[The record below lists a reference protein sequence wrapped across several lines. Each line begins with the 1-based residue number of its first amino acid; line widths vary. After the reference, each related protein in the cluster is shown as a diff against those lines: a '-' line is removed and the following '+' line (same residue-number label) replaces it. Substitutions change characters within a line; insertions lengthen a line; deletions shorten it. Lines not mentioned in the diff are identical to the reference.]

1 MDLDS
6 VVVQSLSHIQFFAT
20 LWTAALQAL
29 ASLFFTISQSLLRL
43 RSIESVMPFN
53 HLILCCFFFL
63 LSTNI
68 PSNVSL
74 ISSSNQVAKVSELQ
88 HRSFQ
93 WILLAIVQVTFCS
106 RLFISKSQ
114 DLNSIHWKKTLSEN
128 QLCIQQG
135 AKKCIRKREGS
146 SHPQGNWTHMT
157 VLLCWDWA
165 FS

>member
-1 MDLDS
+1 MCCESIFSRSWYGFGFCCCSVTKSYPVLCHPMDCSTPGFGFPFL
-6 VVVQSLSHIQFFAT
+6 HH
-20 LWTAALQAL
+20 
-29 ASLFFTISQSLLRL
+29 SQSLLRL
-43 RSIESVMPFN
+43 RSIESVTPFN
-53 HLILCCFFFL
+53 HLILCCFFFR

-114 DLNSIHWKKTLSEN
+114 DLNSIHCKKHLVEISYVYSKGLRN
-128 QLCIQQG
+128 
-135 AKKCIRKREGS
+135 A
-146 SHPQGNWTHMT
+146 
-157 VLLCWDWA
+157 
-165 FS
+165 